1 MGIWQTGD
9 LYVGAIGEFSS
20 GTDRVRPVSHTLGVR
35 WLASAILTKPLSP
48 DRATKFRNHE
58 SQICGLSILRP
69 DMLWFSART
78 LTCSGSAGRK
88 SADLVQRDRLAA
100 PIVEVDGQG

>member
-9 LYVGAIGEFSS
+9 LYVGTIGEFSS

-48 DRATKFRNHE
+48 GRTTKFRNHE
-58 SQICGLSILRP
+58 SQIWGLSTLRP
-69 DMLWFSART
+69 DIWWFGART
-78 LTCSGSAGRK
+78 LTCSGSGGRK
-88 SADLVQRDRLAA
+88 KC
-100 PIVEVDGQG
+100 